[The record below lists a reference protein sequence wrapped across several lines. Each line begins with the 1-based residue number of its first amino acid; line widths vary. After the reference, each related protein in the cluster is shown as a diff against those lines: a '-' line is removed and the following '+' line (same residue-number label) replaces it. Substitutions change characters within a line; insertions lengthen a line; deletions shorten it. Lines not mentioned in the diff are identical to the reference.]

1 MLYVELLA
9 QGLIYGCMYAIIA
22 VGLTLVYGLLRILH
36 VAHAGLFTLGA
47 YLGLIVTNATG
58 SFLLALPVSAI
69 FVGLMG
75 MAIYRFCYQP
85 ILHKP
90 PYVALIASIVLGL
103 WSWQQWNKHQATLQ
117 VVQDLRQD
125 TNQLESLYGNRGS
138 EQSERLQALESRLA
152 EQREL
157 IATQQRQI
165 DHNARELLEAGNR
178 TRTDWLLAEAEYL
191 LRIANQRLLIEKD
204 IRGSLSALESADE
217 VLRESDDI
225 GVYPVRQ
232 QLARE
237 IQSLRGIQGVDR
249 TGLYLRL
256 EAAIASVNDLT
267 DQALISDQAPGFD
280 MVEDQNAP
288 SDGSNMFTRGWNRF
302 LGTLKEVVVIRRMDE
317 PVKPLLSPDQSAW
330 ARLNLQL
337 MLEEAEMAVLRGN
350 QPLYERALNK
360 AITTINDWYDGTN
373 PAIRGLNE
381 TLNELAE
388 RNVDPELP
396 DISQSLSLL
405 KERLAGRLA
414 TGDND
419 ADSKAANGG
428 DES

>member
-1 MLYVELLA
+1 MPVTETTEQLPATIEPDNNAEKPRLWPIWVVAGIALL
-9 QGLIYGCMYAIIA
+9 IS
-22 VGLTLVYGLLRILH
+22 VIL
-36 VAHAGLFTLGA
+36 A
-47 YLGLIVTNATG
+47 
-58 SFLLALPVSAI
+58 
-69 FVGLMG
+69 
-75 MAIYRFCYQP
+75 
-85 ILHKP
+85 
-90 PYVALIASIVLGL
+90 L
-103 WSWQQWNKHQATLQ
+103 WSWQQWNNYQATLQ
-117 VVQDLRQD
+117 VITDLRQD
-125 TNQLESLYGNRGS
+125 TAQLEDLYGSRGS
-138 EQSERLQALESRLA
+138 EQSQRMQAMEQKLA

-237 IQSLRGIQGVDR
+237 IQSLKGIQGVDR

-280 MVEDQNAP
+280 MNEDQNAP

-360 AITTINDWYDGTN
+360 AINTINDWYDGTN
-373 PAIRGLNE
+373 PAIQGISD
-381 TLNELAE
+381 TLSELAGKD
-388 RNVDPELP
+388 VDPALP
-396 DISQSLSLL
+396 DISKSLDLL
-405 KERLAGRLA
+405 KERLAGR
-414 TGDND
+414 T
-419 ADSKAANGG
+419 AAGSNGG

>member
-1 MLYVELLA
+1 VTTDNQVRMPVTETTKQLPAPVQPARPERPRLWPVWLV
-9 QGLIYGCMYAIIA
+9 A
-22 VGLTLVYGLLRILH
+22 V
-36 VAHAGLFTLGA
+36 
-47 YLGLIVTNATG
+47 
-58 SFLLALPVSAI
+58 LALILAI
-69 FVGLMG
+69 
-75 MAIYRFCYQP
+75 A
-85 ILHKP
+85 
-90 PYVALIASIVLGL
+90 LGL
-103 WSWQQWNKHQATLQ
+103 WNWHQWQNHQATLQ
-117 VVQDLRQD
+117 VIQDLRQD
-125 TNQLESLYGNRGS
+125 TNQLENLYGNRGS
-138 EQSERLQALESRLA
+138 EQSERLQALETRLA

-225 GVYPVRQ
+225 GVYLVRQ

-237 IQSLRGIQGVDR
+237 IQSLKGIQGVDR

-280 MVEDQNAP
+280 MIEDQNAP

-381 TLNELAE
+381 TLTELAE

-396 DISQSLSLL
+396 DISQSLNLL

-419 ADSKAANGG
+419 SNAGNGG
-428 DES
+428 NES